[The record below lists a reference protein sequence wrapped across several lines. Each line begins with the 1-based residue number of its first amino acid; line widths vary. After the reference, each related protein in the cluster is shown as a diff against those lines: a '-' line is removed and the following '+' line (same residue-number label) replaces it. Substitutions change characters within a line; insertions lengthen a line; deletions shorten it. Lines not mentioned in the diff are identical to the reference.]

1 MARTIDTDKKELA
14 FMLYM
19 AGVPQKEIC
28 ERVHTSSPTLQKWK
42 DTGNWDVR
50 RAAATITREELVNKT
65 LMAVSKLLDASIE
78 TPDATLPDKL
88 SKFAS
93 TITSLDKKNNVVNDI
108 ETFMAFNRYLQAM
121 LQHDKSL
128 SMEFIKAV
136 NKYQDSYVIERMSK
150 K

>member
-14 FMLYM
+14 LMLFMS
-19 AGVPQKEIC
+19 GIPQKEIC
-28 ERVHTSSPTLQKWK
+28 ERVHTSAPTLQKWK
-42 DTGNWDVR
+42 DKGNWEIR
-50 RAAATITREELVNKT
+50 RAASTITREELVNKT

-78 TPDATLPDKL
+78 NPDETLPDKL

-93 TITSLDKKNNVVNDI
+93 TITSLDKKNSVVNDI

-121 LQHDKSL
+121 LQHDKTL
-128 SMEFIKAV
+128 TIDFVKRV
-136 NKYQDSYVIERMSK
+136 NQYQDAYVIERSSK